1 MRGIEKDIEGL
12 NDIIIINEF
21 LIPVCNAKEGFRGF
35 VLYFNN
41 LSLCPI
47 IDLFLEGAE
56 AGGKVSFKIALNS

>member
-1 MRGIEKDIEGL
+1 MRRNEKDIEGL

-21 LIPVCNAKEGFRGF
+21 LIPVCNGKEGFRGF
-35 VLYFNN
+35 VLFFNN

-56 AGGKVSFKIALNS
+56 AETRSHLRLNS

>member
-1 MRGIEKDIEGL
+1 MT
-12 NDIIIINEF
+12 IIINEF

-35 VLYFNN
+35 VLFFNN

-56 AGGKVSFKIALNS
+56 VETRSHLRLNS

>member
-21 LIPVCNAKEGFRGF
+21 LIPVCDAKKEFRGF
-35 VLYFNN
+35 VLFFNS

-56 AGGKVSFKIALNS
+56 AETRFHLRSP

>member
-1 MRGIEKDIEGL
+1 MRRNEKDIEGL

-21 LIPVCNAKEGFRGF
+21 LIPVCNAKEGFRGV
-35 VLYFNN
+35 VLFFND

-56 AGGKVSFKIALNS
+56 VETRSHLRLNS

>member
-1 MRGIEKDIEGL
+1 MRRNEKDIEGL

-21 LIPVCNAKEGFRGF
+21 LIPVCNAKEGFRGV
-35 VLYFNN
+35 VLFFND

-56 AGGKVSFKIALNS
+56 AETRSHLRLNS